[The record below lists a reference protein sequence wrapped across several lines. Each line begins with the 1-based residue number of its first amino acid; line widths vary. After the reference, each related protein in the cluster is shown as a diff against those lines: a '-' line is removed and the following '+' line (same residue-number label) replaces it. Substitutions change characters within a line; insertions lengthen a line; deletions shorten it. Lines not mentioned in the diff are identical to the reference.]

1 MKNITR
7 MACIA
12 LTLTAPMGAA
22 LTQARADDKPLKIS
36 FITHDLGA
44 GIFAPVR
51 SGMED
56 ACAKIHAECEFLG
69 PATYDPSQHDS

>member
-1 MKNITR
+1 MKNIAKI
-7 MACIA
+7 ACMA

-56 ACAKIHAECEFLG
+56 ACAR
-69 PATYDPSQHDS
+69 